1 MNIEHFF
8 QIQIHILHSKIGF
21 NSYFLVFLGFLVLSI
36 IKKFMAVLQRTK
48 LNIYSGA
55 FSGKIAYGF

>member
-1 MNIEHFF
+1 MNIEHFS

-36 IKKFMAVLQRTK
+36 IKKCMAVLQRTQS
-48 LNIYSGA
+48 NIYSGA